1 MSSHSWQG
9 WAGVIGFPGV
19 CGRSGVD
26 RDSWYH
32 KLPCLIWLW
41 CDGRQALR
49 DGTGGGVA
57 SKTVEES
64 RVVASFLVGPE
75 LATWAGEQTV

>member
-1 MSSHSWQG
+1 M
-9 WAGVIGFPGV
+9 IGFPGV

-41 CDGRQALR
+41 CDSRQALG
-49 DGTGGGVA
+49 DGTKGVA
-57 SKTVEES
+57 SETVEES

-75 LATWAGEQTV
+75 LAMWVGEQAV